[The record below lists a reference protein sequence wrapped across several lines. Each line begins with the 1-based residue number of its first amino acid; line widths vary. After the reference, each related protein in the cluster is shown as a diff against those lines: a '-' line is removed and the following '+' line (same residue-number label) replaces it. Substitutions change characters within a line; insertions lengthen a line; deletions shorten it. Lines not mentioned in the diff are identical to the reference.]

1 MQLPSAW
8 LGHHTATFDWR
19 QRLRAA
25 AVHLGLS
32 ALVALLAAVLVF
44 FLWYPYPYRVISGG
58 RELFQLVVGV
68 DVIVGPLITFAIF
81 DRAKPRT
88 ELRRDLEATFGI
100 ELFDHIGE
108 AQIGPVAGEC
118 RAHEGMHLHARD
130 LFCEFLDPETGLP
143 MVTVLAPYT
152 HLAASWRL
160 VCTRLG
166 VATGELP
173 RANASIAI
181 PVEVTDRAR
190 QMVGRRYARDVT
202 LYRDAVARWNA
213 QHAAGPRLGAA

>member
-25 AVHLGLS
+25 GVHLGLC
-32 ALVALLAAVLVF
+32 ALVALMAAVLVF

-88 ELRRDLEATFGI
+88 ELRRDLEAQGFDEKQIVALAT
-100 ELFDHIGE
+100 ELI
-108 AQIGPVAGEC
+108 
-118 RAHEGMHLHARD
+118 
-130 LFCEFLDPETGLP
+130 
-143 MVTVLAPYT
+143 
-152 HLAASWRL
+152 S
-160 VCTRLG
+160 
-166 VATGELP
+166 
-173 RANASIAI
+173 
-181 PVEVTDRAR
+181 EVTNKISRGSSPDI
-190 QMVGRRYARDVT
+190 QKSH
-202 LYRDAVARWNA
+202 
-213 QHAAGPRLGAA
+213 HA